1 MKNILVS
8 CLLLASACL
17 LTTESDACTSVIVS
31 GKVTPDGRPLMW
43 KQRDTGALQN
53 SVKYFSGEKYPFV
66 AVVNSG
72 DENPTDVWIGT
83 NSAGFS
89 VMNTQSFNL
98 VDGVADDDRGEA
110 NGRVMR
116 RALEICA
123 NVDDFKHFLDTI
135 TKPSLIEANF
145 GVIDAQGGA
154 AYFEVDYYK
163 YTIFDANDPK
173 DAPCGYISRTNFS
186 FTGKVN
192 RGLGYVRYMEE
203 ERKLMPASGMK
214 KITPAWL
221 LNELARSFNN
231 PMLGVDLKKGEYN
244 CPNGTGWFMESDL
257 IPRSE
262 SASSVVIQ
270 GVKKGEKPELTTMWT
285 ALGYPPVSVV
295 IPVWVKGADKQL
307 PALVL
312 TEKGTKAS
320 GMSKRTTVLLNKVYS
335 YHQGSGSGRYFNWEL
350 LWNNDK
356 TGYMQSLAPVEGK
369 VFQMA
374 EPKMKEWYE
383 RGEVDTKQVYQ
394 LYNELDQYI
403 SGEYGRLFGL

>member
-8 CLLLASACL
+8 YLLFASACL
-17 LTTESDACTSVIVS
+17 LSTASDACTSVIVS

-53 SVKYFSGEKYPFV
+53 SVKYFAGEKYPFV
-66 AVVNSG
+66 AVVNSE
-72 DENPTDVWIGT
+72 DVNPTDVWIGT

-163 YTIFDANDPK
+163 YTIFDVNDPK

-192 RGLGYVRYMEE
+192 KGLGYVRYMEE
-203 ERKLMPASGMK
+203 ERKLMPASGMRR
-214 KITPAWL
+214 ITPAWL

-244 CPNGTGWFMESDL
+244 CPNGTGWFVESDL

-270 GVKKGEKPELTTMWT
+270 GVKKREKPELTTMWT
-285 ALGYPPVSVV
+285 ALGYPPVSVA

-320 GMSKRTTVLLNKVYS
+320 GMSKRTTALLDKVYS

-350 LWNNDK
+350 LWNKNN
-356 TGYMQSLAPVEGK
+356 TGYMQSLAPVEEK

-374 EPKMKEWYE
+374 EPRMKAWYE

-394 LYNELDQYI
+394 FYDEMNQYI
-403 SGEYGRLFGL
+403 SGEYNRLFGL